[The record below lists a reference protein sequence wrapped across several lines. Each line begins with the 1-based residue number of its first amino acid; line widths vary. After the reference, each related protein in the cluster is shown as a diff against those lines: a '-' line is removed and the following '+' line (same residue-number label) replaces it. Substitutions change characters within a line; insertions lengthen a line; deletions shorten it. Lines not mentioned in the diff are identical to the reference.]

1 MLTEEELNDYGDD
14 WVRCRSKQHD
24 VTREYWFNQ
33 RNGLSFW
40 CNDNIFKQMNDIDDK
55 IAIIVPFRD
64 NQPAQHR
71 RQQLDLFIP
80 AISKFLLLAEIPF
93 KIFIIE
99 QSNDGRKFN
108 RGKLL
113 NVGYAL
119 AVNQGYTI
127 HVFHDVDLIP
137 SNDLIQ
143 HYAVKPRQQ
152 PVHIARVWN
161 RYNLNEKYFGGIV
174 TFSKELFEEIN
185 GYPNTFWGKILSSLC
200 DLLFLIVVFV
210 GWGGEDDELYKRVVR
225 VRYDDCY
232 LQYCSNFLL
241 SYYE

>member
-1 MLTEEELNDYGDD
+1 MLTEEELNDYADD
-14 WVRCRSKQHD
+14 WVRCRSNQHD
-24 VTREYWFNQ
+24 TTREYWFNQ
-33 RNGLSFW
+33 RSGLSFW

-71 RQQLDLFIP
+71 RQQLDQFIP

-113 NVGYAL
+113 NVGYSL

-185 GYPNTFWGKILSSLC
+185 GYPNTFWGKNVSSLC
-200 DLLFLIVVFV
+200 LFTDSRRWLYRV
-210 GWGGEDDELYKRVVR
+210 GW
-225 VRYDDCY
+225 
-232 LQYCSNFLL
+232 
-241 SYYE
+241 